1 MYNDQHI
8 YYNYLEDYDEYYV
21 FEQFLYD
28 KKLFKN
34 LIKPQMYQKALSDF
48 VSNGKFTTFPTKY
61 VYQWMGVL
69 MRNTAIL
76 RACTSIAGHSM
87 GYPIDDFVD
96 IFFEG
101 NMESFEEYAKTLK
114 NKGTFLPD
122 LGWIESDEDENE
134 ELGNVDAYDAYCQF
148 LEDKGFWNW
157 LVLPDGSGAYSDYGI
172 SPLEE
177 LISQYTEDSTP
188 EETIVLINKIL
199 DVTHQRGD
207 LASAFIEGGQST
219 LTQISNKGYVN
230 ENIKAYHGSPCKD
243 IVTGKFKRG
252 KTGYLG
258 PGIYFS
264 ENKDYTIRYAKKYGE
279 GAIYEVEI
287 NLLNPLVLTG
297 DNPTKDFLTAIY
309 GTESVYLRRER
320 KQSNICYLIESKDIK
335 KFLSMGYDGVIW
347 DFAGNKEYVL
357 YDNSNITIIN
367 KEEVLRESIESN
379 KVYSKRNI
387 KKYIK
392 MKPINEEIKYYKETF
407 DYKPYILSLSHYMR
421 DKGYTAKKLPRVI
434 LDNKD
439 QGDAVFVYTGY
450 FDPDKKA
457 IRLFTH
463 NRHPKDVLRTLAHEL
478 IHWKQDIDGVIDKS
492 GYTGDKITEDKN
504 LVKLEEE
511 AYLKGNMA
519 FRSWTEE
526 EQKGGKLK

>member
-1 MYNDQHI
+1 MYNDTHI

-21 FEQFLYD
+21 FEQFLYE
-28 KKLFKN
+28 KRLFKN

-122 LGWIESDEDENE
+122 LGWIENDVDENE
-134 ELGNVDAYDAYCQF
+134 ELGNVDVYDAYCQF
-148 LEDKGFWNW
+148 LEDKGFWDW
-157 LVLPDGSGAYSDYGI
+157 LILPDGSGAYSDYGI

-219 LTQISNKGYVN
+219 LTQISNN
-230 ENIKAYHGSPCKD
+230 S
-243 IVTGKFKRG
+243 F
-252 KTGYLG
+252 
-258 PGIYFS
+258 
-264 ENKDYTIRYAKKYGE
+264 
-279 GAIYEVEI
+279 
-287 NLLNPLVLTG
+287 LN
-297 DNPTKDFLTAIY
+297 
-309 GTESVYLRRER
+309 
-320 KQSNICYLIESKDIK
+320 ESKNMNTK
-335 KFLSMGYDGVIW
+335 Q
-347 DFAGNKEYVL
+347 
-357 YDNSNITIIN
+357 
-367 KEEVLRESIESN
+367 
-379 KVYSKRNI
+379 
-387 KKYIK
+387 
-392 MKPINEEIKYYKETF
+392 EIF

-450 FDPDKKA
+450 FDPDTKA
-457 IRLFTH
+457 IRLFIH

-478 IHWKQDIDGVIDKS
+478 IHKKQEEDGIIAKS
-492 GYTGDKITEDKN
+492 GYSGDKITEDKN

-526 EQKGGKLK
+526 EQKKGKLK

>member
-1 MYNDQHI
+1 MYNDRHI

-21 FEQFLYD
+21 FEQFLFD
-28 KKLFKN
+28 ERLFKN

-48 VSNGKFTTFPTKY
+48 VANGKFTTFPTKY

-114 NKGTFLPD
+114 NKGTFSPEF
-122 LGWIESDEDENE
+122 GWMENYEDEGE
-134 ELGNVDAYDAYCQF
+134 ELSNVDRYNAYSQF
-148 LEDKGFWNW
+148 LEDKGFWDW
-157 LVLPDGSGAYSDYGI
+157 LILPDGSGAYSDYGI
-172 SPLEE
+172 RPLEE
-177 LISQYTEDSTP
+177 LIAQYTEDSTP

-199 DVTHQRGD
+199 DVTHQNGD
-207 LASAFIEGGQST
+207 LALAFIEGGQST

-264 ENKDYTIRYAKKYGE
+264 EDKDYTIRYAKKYVE

-309 GTESVYLRRER
+309 GTESVYLRREK

-367 KEEVLRESIESN
+367 KEEVLQESVESN

-392 MKPINEEIKYYKETF
+392 MKPTNEEIKYYKEIFKQMF
-407 DYKPYILSLSHYMR
+407 DFIKKYFNRKDLKYPSIVLNYIKQNDDMFI
-421 DKGYTAKKLPRVI
+421 K
-434 LDNKD
+434 
-439 QGDAVFVYTGY
+439 TGY
-450 FDPDKKA
+450 YNPITQQIVLFMDGRHKKD
-457 IRLFTH
+457 IGRSFF
-463 NRHPKDVLRTLAHEL
+463 HECCHY
-478 IHWKQDIDGVIDKS
+478 IQDIDGIIDES

-526 EQKGGKLK
+526 EQKKGKLK